1 MVVQMVKNLPAM
13 QKTCVWSLSWE
24 DPLEKEMTT
33 HSSILPRKFYGQRSL
48 AGYSPWSCKESG
60 LFRLTM
66 SIIPSTDGP
75 NRIKKVKEELSL
87 FLRWEVHL
95 FQLSDIRFPG
105 SLTLDSNLDS
115 RAYPSTPRCKF
126 SGQELGLGPS
136 APLVLRPWAWTQLY
150 H

>member
-1 MVVQMVKNLPAM
+1 
-13 QKTCVWSLSWE
+13 
-24 DPLEKEMTT
+24 MTT

-87 FLRWEVHL
+87 FLRWEVNL

-105 SLTLDSNLDS
+105 SLTFRLQSL
-115 RAYPSTPRCKF
+115 P
-126 SGQELGLGPS
+126 
-136 APLVLRPWAWTQLY
+136 
-150 H
+150 